1 MSHTT
6 RRLPASDAH
15 HGLNGLSG
23 QYPRRTPARHGY
35 AACRHA
41 PLQARAPRRRGAGL
55 ASILLHHEHP
65 LLRPAAGAGAVDQS
79 IWEPGRLL
87 VPPHRLDRRVADIH
101 HGEAVP
107 VMPLHLGP
115 RHGVARCG
123 MAHRRS
129 PPGLWW
135 PAAAARPSGSGAQA
149 ADAAGPPG
157 HAAKGLRQ
165 LVGSCCVRVAN
176 QCTRAKRASR
186 PMSGGVTG

>member
-135 PAAAARPSGSGAQA
+135 PRSGRAALWLRSTSSRRCWASGTCGQRIATA
-149 ADAAGPPG
+149 CGVM
-157 HAAKGLRQ
+157 LR
-165 LVGSCCVRVAN
+165 
-176 QCTRAKRASR
+176 SR
-186 PMSGGVTG
+186 REPVHKS